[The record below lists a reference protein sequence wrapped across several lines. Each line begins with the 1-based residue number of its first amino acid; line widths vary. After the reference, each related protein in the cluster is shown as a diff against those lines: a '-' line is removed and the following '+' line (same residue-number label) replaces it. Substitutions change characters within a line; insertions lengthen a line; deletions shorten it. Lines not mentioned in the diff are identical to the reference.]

1 MFPSVRCPSCSR
13 SLGQINADG
22 QLHIDCPAC
31 RRSYGVVYGK
41 VSGRASRWEAIL
53 YLTAKLPSVYKRRY
67 ELRITTPGRDL
78 KVLKFSTLGR
88 GDRVPVRLGDRISL
102 LYAMRGSMMK
112 KLISVSNHTVGKTY
126 SMPRPIPTTG
136 TTFRALATL
145 SVALFFCVLIS
156 GYGFW
161 LTTTLGAIA
170 FLVATR
176 VMDTAELT
184 TPQLQPHDR
193 QEARL
198 IEERNLLGQKLLIQ
212 ERVEA
217 LRQEGQENQSLIK
230 QLRSLQE
237 KMRRFDSHIYAAR
250 IQRID
255 RAIVLLHQRTQ
266 HDRDLV
272 TQYEQTSHMIEIE
285 LETAYL
291 ADQLPDAHD
300 FTGAILSRI
309 AELKSIEERNR
320 EFRQEIEAN
329 EEVRRLSLG

>member
-1 MFPSVRCPSCSR
+1 MFPSVRCPCCSR
-13 SLGQINADG
+13 SLGQINVDG
-22 QLHIDCPAC
+22 QLQIDCPTC
-31 RRSYGVVYGK
+31 RRSYGILYGK
-41 VSGRASRWEAIL
+41 VSGRSSRWEAVL
-53 YLTAKLPSVYKRRY
+53 YLTAKLPSLYKRCY

-88 GDRVPVRLGDRISL
+88 GDRIPVRLGDRISL
-102 LYAMRGSMMK
+102 LYAMRGSMMQ
-112 KLISVSNHTVGKTY
+112 KLISVSNHTAGKTY
-126 SMPRPIPTTG
+126 RLPRPIPSTG
-136 TTFRALATL
+136 TVFRALGTL
-145 SVALFFCVLIS
+145 SVALFFCVLLS

-176 VMDTAELT
+176 VMDNAELT
-184 TPQLQPHDR
+184 TPELQPHDR

-198 IEERNLLGQKLLIQ
+198 IEERKLLGQKLLLE
-212 ERVEA
+212 ERVEV
-217 LRQEGQENQSLIK
+217 LRQEGLENQSLIQ

-237 KMRRFDSHIYAAR
+237 KMRRFNPQLYAVR

-255 RAIVLLHQRTQ
+255 RAIVLLQQRTQ
-266 HDRDLV
+266 HDRYLIE
-272 TQYEQTSHMIEIE
+272 QYDQTSRMIEIE

-300 FTGAILSRI
+300 FTGAILSKI
-309 AELKSIEERNR
+309 SELRAIEERNR
-320 EFRQEIEAN
+320 QFRQELEAN